1 MIIAMNEQSNVSQPG
16 RKKTNKPLIAIT
28 IILVLAVA
36 GLLIWLLT
44 LRSNLNEL
52 ISEKEMQRVELRKEL
67 DSLMHEHEQIK
78 VEYGTLSDSLH
89 LKDSIIQAN
98 ATEIRKLLD
107 TQWEYYKVK
116 KKLDLL
122 QQVSQG
128 YVRQMDSLYRVNQ
141 ALTEENIEI
150 RQDLQQVRREKEEI
164 SHHREVLSEKV
175 NKASIL
181 QAYNLSAVGIR
192 ERSGKERE
200 TDKASRLDKI
210 KVCFTIGENKIVGPG
225 TKDIYVRIAQPDKLI
240 LTKDRSD
247 DYTFM
252 YQGEKLQYSIKK
264 LIDYQNTSM
273 DMCLY
278 WEKSYPEKEIMEGNY
293 HVEIF
298 YEDEVIG
305 HTQFVLK

>member
-1 MIIAMNEQSNVSQPG
+1 MNEQSNVSQPG
-16 RKKTNKPLIAIT
+16 RKKTNKPLIVIT
-28 IILVLAVA
+28 VLLVLAVA
-36 GLLIWLLT
+36 GLLIWLFI

-89 LKDSIIQAN
+89 VKDSIIQAN

-164 SHHREVLSEKV
+164 SQDREALSEKV
-175 NKASIL
+175 DKASIL
-181 QAYNLSAVGIR
+181 QVYNLSAVGIR
-192 ERSGKERE
+192 ERGGKERE

-210 KVCFTIGENKIVGPG
+210 KVCFTIGENKIVRPG
-225 TKDIYVRIAQPDKLI
+225 TKEIYVRIAQPDKLI
-240 LTKDRSD
+240 LTRDRSD

-252 YQGEKLQYSIKK
+252 YQGEKLQYSIQK

-278 WEKSYPEKEIMEGNY
+278 WGKSYPEKEIMEGNY

-298 YEDEVIG
+298 FENEVIG
-305 HTQFVLK
+305 HTQFILK